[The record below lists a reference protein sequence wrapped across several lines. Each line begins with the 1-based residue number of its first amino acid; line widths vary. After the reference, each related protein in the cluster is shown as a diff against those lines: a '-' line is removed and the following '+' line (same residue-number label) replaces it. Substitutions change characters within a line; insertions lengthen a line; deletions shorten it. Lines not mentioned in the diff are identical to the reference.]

1 MGIIG
6 NLLLPPPGAT
16 VWPYTVAHSALF
28 NGAADHLTR
37 TPAGAGNRR
46 TFTQRVLVKG
56 CDLAASHAWF
66 FAGFDAYTQ
75 YFMGNLS
82 GATGVRLSVFQWNG
96 VGVLYNHVSDDF
108 VVDPTAW
115 YDIVAAVDTTQTVA
129 ADRVKLFV
137 NGRQVATSSP
147 VTGQYSGPIPQ
158 NYECRWNDVIGH
170 TLADAVRVPSVYF
183 ADVHVVDGQ
192 ALTPDAFG
200 EWSDKVTGLW
210 MPKEYTGTYG
220 TNGFR
225 LDFANAADLGA
236 DVSGNG
242 NHWTVGGSPVQTSDT
257 PTNNHCVMNPLEVG
271 PVASYTRCG
280 LTNGNL
286 TATTAGTSWSQS
298 VGTLT
303 GQDGAYYY
311 EYTYDSAPANEHW
324 LGFYSGKYANRVEL
338 LQQST
343 GGKTYLRAWGS
354 FGSVVEERT
363 HVVPTAGDVI
373 GIAVDTVAG
382 TFSAYRNGVLIG
394 SIGINGVPC
403 TPVFFSFGVNACVGT
418 FNFGATGFTYT
429 PPSGHLS
436 LCAANLPDPDILRSS
451 TVADIVL
458 REGTGATAG
467 VSSLEFTPDLVNIKD
482 RDTAHQWML
491 FDSVRGAT
499 KYLNTNGTNAEGT
512 NAETLK
518 SFDSAGYTLGN
529 ATWVNQSGDSFLDLC
544 LKAGPE
550 SGFEIVTYT
559 GNGVAGRQI
568 AHNLGKAPTFM
579 MVKNLTTGGA
589 PMSWVTYH
597 AALGATKAVF
607 VDLTSAAVTG
617 TAYWNDTE
625 PTSTA
630 FTLGN
635 ATNVNTNGDTY
646 VAYLFTDSDIFKA
659 FSYTGN
665 ASTDGPFVNL
675 GGRPLA
681 VPFLKN
687 TANGSPT
694 WYNLDAVRD
703 PFNPAAQYLQPSET
717 TVEGTS
723 QWANFT
729 STGIKVIGSGVGYN
743 ESASL
748 FVGLAILQSAT
759 KYANAF

>member
-16 VWPYTVAHSALF
+16 VWPYEIAHSALF
-28 NGAADHLTR
+28 SGAADHLTR
-37 TPAGAGNRR
+37 TPASAGNRR

-66 FAGFDAYTQ
+66 FAGLDAYTQ

-115 YDIVAAVDTTQTVA
+115 YDIVAAVDTTQAAA

-137 NGRQVATSSP
+137 NGRQIATSSP

-170 TLADAVRVPSVYF
+170 TLADAIRVPAVYL

-210 MPKEYTGTYG
+210 MPKAYTGTYG
-220 TNGFR
+220 TNGFK

-242 NHWTVGGSPVQTSDT
+242 NDWTVGGSPVQTLDT
-257 PTNNHCVMNPLEVG
+257 PTNNHCVLNALDPLTTG
-271 PVASYTRCG
+271 TLS
-280 LTNGNL
+280 NGNL
-286 TATTAGTSWSQS
+286 TVAGGNATVTMRPETGKWSYKKDGVEQLYDADVS
-298 VGTLT
+298 GPFNPTLT
-303 GQDGAYYY
+303 VGIYDFGASG
-311 EYTYDSAPANEHW
+311 YT
-324 LGFYSGKYANRVEL
+324 
-338 LQQST
+338 
-343 GGKTYLRAWGS
+343 
-354 FGSVVEERT
+354 
-363 HVVPTAGDVI
+363 PTAGYK
-373 GIAVDTVAG
+373 T
-382 TFSAYRNGVLIG
+382 
-394 SIGINGVPC
+394 
-403 TPVFFSFGVNACVGT
+403 
-418 FNFGATGFTYT
+418 
-429 PPSGHLS
+429 
-436 LCAANLPDPDILRSS
+436 LCAANLPDPTILRSS

-458 REGTGATAG
+458 REGTGATAS
-467 VSSLEFTPDLVNIKD
+467 VSSLEFQPDLVNIKD
-482 RDTAHQWML
+482 RDTAHRWML

-499 KYLNTNGTNAEGT
+499 KYLSTNGTNADST
-512 NAETLK
+512 IAETLK
-518 SFDSAGYTLGN
+518 SFDAAGYTLGN
-529 ATWVNQSGDSFLDLC
+529 ITWVNQSGDSFLDLC

-568 AHNLGKAPTFM
+568 AHSLGKAPTFM

-607 VDLTSAAVTG
+607 VDLTAAAAAIT
-617 TAYWNDTE
+617 TYWNETE

-635 ATNVNTNGDTY
+635 ATNVNADGDDY
-646 VAYLFTDSDIFKA
+646 VAYLFTDSDVFKA

-665 ASTDGPFVNL
+665 ASVDGPFVNL

-687 TANGSPT
+687 TTSGVT
-694 WYNLDAVRD
+694 DWYHLDAVRD

-743 ESASL
+743 GSGNL